1 MEPVPRE
8 ALIDI
13 QQERGLVL
21 HSSIDNME
29 DIGAS
34 SGLHPEMCS
43 EAGPHFGINLLECK
57 V

>member
-34 SGLHPEMCS
+34 SGLHPEMRS